1 MPAKLLEFHD
11 PRKKPAPAK
20 VTPVDLGGVRVSIGR
35 QTFTLR
41 LRATI
46 ESREVDRSSPDFQR
60 SPETMEDT
68 TSTVAKVGAQ
78 LPDVTPRAG
87 KTGKKASRSGKS
99 ATSGPPAQG

>member
-11 PRKKPAPAK
+11 PPKKPAPAK
-20 VTPVDLGGVRVSIGR
+20 VTPADLGGVKVSIAR

-46 ESREVDRSSPDFQR
+46 ESRPDFQR
-60 SPETMEDT
+60 SPETMQNT

-78 LPDVTPRAG
+78 SPDVAPRAG
-87 KTGKKASRSGKS
+87 KTGKKPTRSGKS
-99 ATSGPPAQG
+99 ATSTPPAEG